1 MQQDPTSTPFI
12 PRTTPASSGM
22 STPGTPSSSRTL
34 PSTGPGS
41 APAEAPGLGTP
52 VLLLM
57 AAACG
62 LCAGSNYF
70 NQPLLH
76 SIATQLQVRD
86 ASAALIV
93 TLAQVAY
100 AAGLLLLVPLGDLLE
115 RRRLIT
121 TLMLLAALGLFT
133 SGFAGSYA
141 MLALGTALT
150 GLFSV
155 AAQVLVPLAAT
166 LAAPGRS
173 GRAVGLVMSGLL
185 VGILAARSVAGL
197 LSELGGWTLV
207 YRVAG
212 VAMVAVALA
221 LWWVMPRSQNAAR
234 AQGYAQVLRSLGTL
248 ALRHPRLRSRALLGG
263 LSFASV
269 SVLFSTMAL
278 LLAGPAHRLGDAG
291 IGLVGLAG
299 VAGAL
304 MANVAGRMADRG
316 QAQVATAASV
326 ALLLLGWSALWL
338 GASSL
343 VWFLVG
349 MLVADLALQGVHIS
363 NQNVIYRLDPTA
375 RARLNAVYM
384 TSYFTGAATGS
395 ALGSVAW
402 LWGGWGATCAL
413 GGGIAVLNALAL
425 AYDQRLAVRTPA
437 GTLPRTA
444 ESAGA

>member
-1 MQQDPTSTPFI
+1 MSYACTP
-12 PRTTPASSGM
+12 PQATTVPKM
-22 STPGTPSSSRTL
+22 STPPHSRSASTTP
-34 PSTGPGS
+34 PSTPR
-41 APAEAPGLGTP
+41 AEAPGLSTP

-57 AAACG
+57 AVACG

-100 AAGLLLLVPLGDLLE
+100 AAGLLLVPLGDMLE

-141 MLALGTALT
+141 LLALGTVLT

-221 LWWVMPRSQNAAR
+221 LWWVMPRSRNAGR
-234 AQGYAQVLRSLGTL
+234 AQGYGQVLRSLGTL

-316 QAQVATAASV
+316 QAQVATAVSV
-326 ALLLLGWSALWL
+326 GLLLLGWGALWL
-338 GASSL
+338 GATSL
-343 VWFLVG
+343 VWFVVG
-349 MLVADLALQGVHIS
+349 MLVVDLALQGVHIS

-375 RARLNAVYM
+375 RARINAVYM
-384 TSYFTGAATGS
+384 TSYFTGAASGS

-413 GGGIAVLNALAL
+413 GGSIAVLNALAL
-425 AYDQRLAVRTPA
+425 AHDQRLALRAHPAAANPAAAQPAVR
-437 GTLPRTA
+437 
-444 ESAGA
+444 

>member
-1 MQQDPTSTPFI
+1 MSCACTP
-12 PRTTPASSGM
+12 PQATTVPKM
-22 STPGTPSSSRTL
+22 STPPHSRSASTTP
-34 PSTGPGS
+34 PSTPR
-41 APAEAPGLGTP
+41 AEAPGLSTP

-57 AAACG
+57 AVACG

-93 TLAQVAY
+93 TLAQVDY
-100 AAGLLLLVPLGDLLE
+100 AAGLVFLVQLGDVLE
-115 RRRLIT
+115 RRRLIP

-133 SGFAGSYA
+133 SGFAGSYTL
-141 MLALGTALT
+141 LALGTVLT

-221 LWWVMPRSQNAAR
+221 LWWAMPRSRNAGR
-234 AQGYAQVLRSLGTL
+234 AQGYGQVLRSLGTL

-278 LLAGPAHRLGDAG
+278 LLAGACPPPGRCGHRPGGAGGRGRCAHGQCGGPHGRPWSGPGGHGRFGGVAAAGLGRALAGRHQPGVVCSGHAGGGPGAAGRAHQQSERDLPAGPHGPRAHQRGVHDQLLHRRGQRVGARVCGLAVGRLGRHLCAG
-291 IGLVGLAG
+291 WGHRGAQRPG
-299 VAGAL
+299 AGA
-304 MANVAGRMADRG
+304 
-316 QAQVATAASV
+316 
-326 ALLLLGWSALWL
+326 
-338 GASSL
+338 
-343 VWFLVG
+343 
-349 MLVADLALQGVHIS
+349 
-363 NQNVIYRLDPTA
+363 
-375 RARLNAVYM
+375 
-384 TSYFTGAATGS
+384 
-395 ALGSVAW
+395 
-402 LWGGWGATCAL
+402 
-413 GGGIAVLNALAL
+413 
-425 AYDQRLAVRTPA
+425 
-437 GTLPRTA
+437 
-444 ESAGA
+444 

>member
-1 MQQDPTSTPFI
+1 MSCACTP
-12 PRTTPASSGM
+12 PQATTVPKM
-22 STPGTPSSSRTL
+22 STPPHSRSASTTP
-34 PSTGPGS
+34 PSTPR
-41 APAEAPGLGTP
+41 AEAPGLSTP

-57 AAACG
+57 AVACG

-100 AAGLLLLVPLGDLLE
+100 AAGLLFLVPLGDMLE
-115 RRRLIT
+115 RR
-121 TLMLLAALGLFT
+121 LFT
-133 SGFAGSYA
+133 SGFAGSYTL
-141 MLALGTALT
+141 LALGTVLT

-221 LWWVMPRSQNAAR
+221 LWWAMPRSRNAGR
-234 AQGYAQVLRSLGTL
+234 AQGYGQVLRSLGTL

-269 SVLFSTMAL
+269 SVLFSTM
-278 LLAGPAHRLGDAG
+278 
-291 IGLVGLAG
+291 
-299 VAGAL
+299 
-304 MANVAGRMADRG
+304 
-316 QAQVATAASV
+316 
-326 ALLLLGWSALWL
+326 
-338 GASSL
+338 
-343 VWFLVG
+343 
-349 MLVADLALQGVHIS
+349 
-363 NQNVIYRLDPTA
+363 
-375 RARLNAVYM
+375 
-384 TSYFTGAATGS
+384 
-395 ALGSVAW
+395 
-402 LWGGWGATCAL
+402 
-413 GGGIAVLNALAL
+413 
-425 AYDQRLAVRTPA
+425 
-437 GTLPRTA
+437 
-444 ESAGA
+444 

>member
-1 MQQDPTSTPFI
+1 MHKAPSGP
-12 PRTTPASSGM
+12 PSNPPSCGM
-22 STPGTPSSSRTL
+22 STPGTSSSSQ
-34 PSTGPGS
+34 PVSTPAPGG
-41 APAEAPGLGTP
+41 APAQAPGLGTP

-221 LWWVMPRSQNAAR
+221 LWWVMPRSQNTAQ
-234 AQGYAQVLRSLGTL
+234 AQGQVQGYGQVLRSLGTL

-278 LLAGPAHRLGDAG
+278 LLAGPAHGLGDAG

-326 ALLLLGWSALWL
+326 GLLLLGWGALWL

-343 VWFLVG
+343 VWFVVG

-425 AYDQRLAVRTPA
+425 AYDQRLAVRALRGIP
-437 GTLPRTA
+437 PRA
-444 ESAGA
+444 VEGAGA

>member
-1 MQQDPTSTPFI
+1 
-12 PRTTPASSGM
+12 
-22 STPGTPSSSRTL
+22 
-34 PSTGPGS
+34 
-41 APAEAPGLGTP
+41 
-52 VLLLM
+52 M
-57 AAACG
+57 AVACG

-76 SIATQLQVRD
+76 SIATQLRVPD

-100 AAGLLLLVPLGDLLE
+100 AVGLLLLVPLGDLLE

-141 MLALGTALT
+141 LLALGTALT

-221 LWWVMPRSQNAAR
+221 LWWVMPRSQNAAQ
-234 AQGYAQVLRSLGTL
+234 AQGYGQILRSLGTL

-263 LSFASV
+263 LSFGSV

-278 LLAGPAHRLGDAG
+278 LLAGPAHHMGDAG

-304 MANVAGRMADRG
+304 MANVAGRLADRG
-316 QAQVATAASV
+316 LAHVATATSV
-326 ALLLLGWSALWL
+326 GLMLLGWGALWL

-343 VWFLVG
+343 VWFVVG
-349 MLVADLALQGVHIS
+349 MLVVDLALQGVHIS
-363 NQNVIYRLDPTA
+363 NQSVIYRLDPTA

-384 TSYFTGAATGS
+384 TSYFTGAAAGS

-402 LWGGWGATCAL
+402 LWGGWDATCAA
-413 GGGIAVLNALAL
+413 GAAIAVLNAVAL
-425 AYDQRLAVRTPA
+425 AHDQRLAGRAPGGA
-437 GTLPRTA
+437 PQQARGG
-444 ESAGA
+444 AGA

>member
-1 MQQDPTSTPFI
+1 MTRSHSFSEKAALASPSEPATAQAPTLS
-12 PRTTPASSGM
+12 
-22 STPGTPSSSRTL
+22 
-34 PSTGPGS
+34 
-41 APAEAPGLGTP
+41 TP

-57 AAACG
+57 AVACG

-76 SIATQLQVRD
+76 SIATQLQVSD
-86 ASAALIV
+86 AAAALVV

-100 AAGLLLLVPLGDLLE
+100 AAGLLLLVPLGDVVE
-115 RRRLIT
+115 RRRLIV
-121 TLMLLAALGLFT
+121 TLMLLAALGLVI

-141 MLALGTALT
+141 MLALGTVLT

-166 LAAPGRS
+166 LAEPGRS

-185 VGILAARSVAGL
+185 TGILAARSIAGL
-197 LSELGGWTLV
+197 LSEVGGWTLV

-221 LWWVMPRSQNAAR
+221 LWRVMPRSHNPAPTP
-234 AQGYAQVLRSLGTL
+234 GYVQVLASLGTL
-248 ALRHPRLRSRALLGG
+248 AARHPRLRSRALLGA
-263 LSFASV
+263 LSFASI

-278 LLAGPAHRLGDAG
+278 LLAGPAYRMGDAA

-316 QAQVATAASV
+316 LAQRATAVSV
-326 ALLLLGWSALWL
+326 GLLLLGWGALWL

-343 VWFLVG
+343 VWFVVG
-349 MLVADLALQGVHIS
+349 MLVVDLALQGVHIS
-363 NQNVIYRLDPTA
+363 NQHVIYRLDATA
-375 RARLNAVYM
+375 RARINAVYM
-384 TSYFTGAATGS
+384 TSYFTGAAAGS
-395 ALGSVAW
+395 ALGSAAW

-413 GGGIAVLNALAL
+413 GSTIAMLNAMAL
-425 AYDQRLAVRTPA
+425 VHDQRLATVARQTTQTVA
-437 GTLPRTA
+437 TA
-444 ESAGA
+444 

>member
-1 MQQDPTSTPFI
+1 MSCACTP
-12 PRTTPASSGM
+12 PQATTVPKM
-22 STPGTPSSSRTL
+22 STPPHSRSASTTP
-34 PSTGPGS
+34 PSTPH
-41 APAEAPGLGTP
+41 AEAPGLSTP

-57 AAACG
+57 AVACG

-100 AAGLLLLVPLGDLLE
+100 AAGLLLLVPLGDMLE

-141 MLALGTALT
+141 LLALGTVLT

-221 LWWVMPRSQNAAR
+221 LWWVMPRSRNAGR
-234 AQGYAQVLRSLGTL
+234 AQGYGQVLRSLGTL

-316 QAQVATAASV
+316 QAQVATAVSV
-326 ALLLLGWSALWL
+326 GLLLLGWGALWL
-338 GASSL
+338 GATSL
-343 VWFLVG
+343 VWFVVG
-349 MLVADLALQGVHIS
+349 MLVVDLALQGVHIS
-363 NQNVIYRLDPTA
+363 NQNVIYQLAPEA
-375 RARLNAVYM
+375 RSRLNAVYM
-384 TSYFTGAATGS
+384 TTYFAGAAGGS
-395 ALGSVAW
+395 ALGSWAW
-402 LWGGWGATCAL
+402 QHGGWGATCVAGAGVAL
-413 GGGIAVLNALAL
+413 LNGLAMVHD
-425 AYDQRLAVRTPA
+425 ARLARRPEAQNT
-437 GTLPRTA
+437 
-444 ESAGA
+444 

>member
-1 MQQDPTSTPFI
+1 MN
-12 PRTTPASSGM
+12 
-22 STPGTPSSSRTL
+22 TPGTPPPSRTQ
-34 PSTGPGS
+34 STSTPVTARKGVPDLT
-41 APAEAPGLGTP
+41 PP

-57 AAACG
+57 ATACG

-76 SIATQLQVRD
+76 SIATHLHVQD

-133 SGFAGSYA
+133 SGFADSYA

-221 LWWVMPRSQNAAR
+221 LWWVMPRSQNAAQ
-234 AQGYAQVLRSLGTL
+234 AQKPQGYAQVLRSLGTL
-248 ALRHPRLRSRALLGG
+248 ALQHPRLRSRALLGG

-304 MANVAGRMADRG
+304 MAHVAGRMADRG

-326 ALLLLGWSALWL
+326 GLLLLSWAALWL
-338 GASSL
+338 GTSSL
-343 VWFLVG
+343 AWFVVG

-363 NQNVIYRLDPTA
+363 NQNVIYQLDPTA

-384 TSYFTGAATGS
+384 TSYFAGAAAGS
-395 ALGSVAW
+395 AMGSAAW
-402 LWGGWGATCAL
+402 QWGGWAATCAL
-413 GGGIAVLNALAL
+413 GATLAVLNALAL
-425 AYDQRLAVRTPA
+425 MHDQRLAVRTGTRGPGHIAAPPA
-437 GTLPRTA
+437 R
-444 ESAGA
+444 